1 MGYSARYHV
10 ASLAAVFLA
19 LAVGILI
26 GAGLGDDLV
35 RTSTENLEASLKGDL
50 SDARDQI
57 ADLEH
62 ELGQE
67 REFSQAAYPALVGH
81 QLEGERI
88 AVVAFGGLDDNLGEN
103 LRDALAPA
111 GARVAQVAV
120 ISEPPDSHAIL
131 DAAGKRFTRGK
142 EGAGEQLSVVAK
154 RAGRDLVSAA
164 PLYSRVRESLLSGF
178 SGDVKPVNGVIVVRS
193 RPSGL
198 DGHDEAAS
206 GRIEDGI
213 IDGLAAS
220 GVPVVG
226 VQRTDTDPSSVG
238 YFESRDI
245 STVDDVDLVAGQ
257 VASVYAL
264 AGAEGNFGVS
274 GNADS
279 LLPEPLGAESGTSGR

>member
-88 AVVAFGGLDDNLGEN
+88 AVVAFGGLDDNLGED

-111 GARVAQVAV
+111 GARIAQVAV
-120 ISEPPDSHAIL
+120 ISEPPDSQAIL

-198 DGHDEAAS
+198 DGHDEAARRERGS
-206 GRIEDGI
+206 GGRGP
-213 IDGLAAS
+213 AHRHR
-220 GVPVVG
+220 PVVG
-226 VQRTDTDPSSVG
+226 GLFRVPRHLDG
-238 YFESRDI
+238 
-245 STVDDVDLVAGQ
+245 G
-257 VASVYAL
+257 
-264 AGAEGNFGVS
+264 
-274 GNADS
+274 
-279 LLPEPLGAESGTSGR
+279 